1 MVGIQIGNE
10 IPGQQSA
17 ATISTA
23 AQNLRSAHN
32 AAGFNSIEVVGAL
45 IEGQAS
51 TFCRGGTPPTRVDY
65 IADHVYCPSAVPV
78 AWPMRRSCG
87 RAGVSRR
94 KRVGRKCGEFSP
106 RTRTRA
112 GLRTSSWA
120 RPVTTPAVQAFSS
133 AAGSQCAD
141 VYQSDGQCGLSKA
154 GHQAAGAIPLR
165 IRRRMPVRRVLPG
178 CPGEPQ
184 AGIEPENV

>member
-1 MVGIQIGNE
+1 MVGIEIGNE
-10 IPGQQSA
+10 IPGQQA
-17 ATISTA
+17 TVTISTA

-94 KRVGRKCGEFSP
+94 KRVGRKCREFHHGPEPVRGCERLPGRDRLQHRLFKRLAQQQVPNEQTYISQMVNAACQSQVSC
-106 RTRTRA
+106 RWRHSSSNSATYARA
-112 GLRTSSWA
+112 DCAYL
-120 RPVTTPAVQAFSS
+120 AVQ
-133 AAGSQCAD
+133 
-141 VYQSDGQCGLSKA
+141 
-154 GHQAAGAIPLR
+154 
-165 IRRRMPVRRVLPG
+165 
-178 CPGEPQ
+178 
-184 AGIEPENV
+184 ENPN